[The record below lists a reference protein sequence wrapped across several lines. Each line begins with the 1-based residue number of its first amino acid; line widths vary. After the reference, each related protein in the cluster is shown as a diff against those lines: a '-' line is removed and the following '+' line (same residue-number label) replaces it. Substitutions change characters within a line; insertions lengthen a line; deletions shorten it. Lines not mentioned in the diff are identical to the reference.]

1 MASPYSQELK
11 PAEPTPAHP
20 AQSEVVVEE
29 VDDCE
34 SEDESD
40 DSIRQ
45 SNPDLESGGTTVA
58 NTPYAAGSHASSST
72 GFSDSKKHNEKS
84 AVRVRQLVPD
94 IDPLVYH
101 GLDPSPLPP
110 KKGNRLYRYLR
121 WNFGSVYRRIFC
133 LAFLGNAA
141 AVLWFIIRSGIENR
155 PILNYQQAATA
166 VTANLLMALVVRNE
180 HVVNGMFWVFGTW
193 AKVLPLWARTLSAK
207 IYSYGGLHSGGAV
220 AATFWYVIYLV
231 LLTIDFRSHQE
242 GPLDAIRGYIYLF
255 SYSIIAML
263 VVMLIFAHPRI
274 RVLMHNSFENTHRF
288 MGWTVIGLFWAQI
301 MLETADSSNRSS
313 PHHSF
318 GHFLVRNAA
327 WWMLL
332 FTTLLIAYPWSRM
345 RLRNVEAEVLS
356 PHCVKLNF
364 EYRDVYF
371 GQAVRL
377 TDAPLKETHAFG
389 VIPHPLAPTAAELT
403 DEKSAI
409 DGQPLQRL
417 SHGGD
422 KGFSVIVSHAGDWTR
437 KIIDRPPKQIYT
449 RGTPQFGVMR
459 CAGLFSPVI
468 VIGTGSG
475 IAPCLSL
482 FTQRPDHPVRIIWS
496 TPNPLQTFGR
506 SLLDLIYKTDP
517 AAVVIDTRK
526 TGRPDLVKVAYRMW
540 EQSRNGVFPEELV
553 RPEARKPC
561 EAVVIISN
569 QKVTEKVVYGL
580 ESRGVPAYGALFD
593 S

>member
-20 AQSEVVVEE
+20 VQSDVVEQ

-40 DSIRQ
+40 DSIRET
-45 SNPDLESGGTTVA
+45 SRDLESGGTTAA
-58 NTPYAAGSHASSST
+58 NTPYATASPASSSS
-72 GFSDSKKHNEKS
+72 GFSDPKKHNEKTI
-84 AVRVRQLVPD
+84 ARVRQLVPD
-94 IDPLVYH
+94 IDPLEYH
-101 GLDPSPLPP
+101 GLDSSPLPP

-133 LAFLGNAA
+133 LAFMGNAA

-155 PILNYQQAATA
+155 PILTYQQAATA
-166 VTANLLMALVVRNE
+166 VTANILMAIVVRNE
-180 HVVNGMFWVFGTW
+180 HIVNAFFWIFGTW

-220 AATFWYVIYLV
+220 AATFWYAIYLV
-231 LLTIDFRSHQE
+231 LLTMDYRSQE

-255 SYSIIAML
+255 SYAIIAML
-263 VVMLIFAHPRI
+263 VVMLIFAYPRV

-288 MGWTVIGLFWAQI
+288 MGWTVVGLFWAQI
-301 MLETADSSNRSS
+301 MLQTADASNNSS
-313 PHHSF
+313 PHQSF
-318 GHFLVRNAA
+318 GHVFVRNAA

-332 FTTLLIAYPWSRM
+332 ITTLLIAYPWSRM

-356 PHCVKLNF
+356 SHCVKLNF
-364 EYRDVYF
+364 DYREVYF
-371 GQAVRL
+371 GQAIRL

-389 VIPHPLAPTAAELT
+389 VIPHPLAPTAAEI
-403 DEKSAI
+403 DEKSSI
-409 DGQPLQRL
+409 TGEPIQRL
-417 SHGGD
+417 SHCGD

-437 KIIDRPPKQIYT
+437 KIIDYPPSQIYT

-482 FTQRPDHPVRIIWS
+482 FTQHPDHPVRIIWS
-496 TPNPLQTFGR
+496 TPNPLQTYGR
-506 SLLDLIYKTDP
+506 AVLDLVYKTDP

-526 TGRPDLVKVAYRMW
+526 TGRPDLVKIAYRVW
-540 EQSRNGVFPEELV
+540 EQSRMGVFPEEV
-553 RPEARKPC
+553 KTQARKPC
-561 EAVVIISN
+561 EAAVIISN

-580 ESRGVPAYGALFD
+580 ESRGLPTYGALFD

>member
-20 AQSEVVVEE
+20 VQSEVVEE

-45 SNPDLESGGTTVA
+45 TSRDLESGGTTAA
-58 NTPYAAGSHASSST
+58 NTPYETASHASSSS
-72 GFSDSKKHNEKS
+72 GFSDPKKHNEKTT
-84 AVRVRQLVPD
+84 VRVRQLVPD
-94 IDPLVYH
+94 IDPLEYH
-101 GLDPSPLPP
+101 GLDSSPLPP

-133 LAFLGNAA
+133 LAFMGNAA
-141 AVLWFIIRSGIENR
+141 AVMWFIIRSGIENR
-155 PILNYQQAATA
+155 PILTYQQAATA
-166 VTANLLMALVVRNE
+166 VTANILMAIVVRNE
-180 HVVNGMFWVFGTW
+180 HIVNAFFWIFGTW

-220 AATFWYVIYLV
+220 AATFWYAIYLV
-231 LLTIDFRSHQE
+231 LLTMDYRSQE

-255 SYSIIAML
+255 SYAIIAML
-263 VVMLIFAHPRI
+263 IVMLIFAYPRI

-288 MGWTVIGLFWAQI
+288 MGWTVVGLFWAQI
-301 MLETADSSNRSS
+301 MLQTADASNNSS
-313 PHHSF
+313 PHQSF
-318 GHFLVRNAA
+318 GHLLVRNAS

-332 FTTLLIAYPWSRM
+332 ITTLLIAYPWSRM

-356 PHCVKLNF
+356 SHCVKLNF
-364 EYRDVYF
+364 DYREVYF
-371 GQAVRL
+371 GQAIRL

-389 VIPHPLAPTAAELT
+389 VIPHPLAVTPAEI
-403 DEKSAI
+403 DEKSVI
-409 DGQPLQRL
+409 TGEPIQRL
-417 SHGGD
+417 SHCGD

-482 FTQRPDHPVRIIWS
+482 FTQHPDHPVRIIWS
-496 TPNPLQTFGR
+496 TPNPLQTYGR
-506 SLLDLIYKTDP
+506 ALLDLVYKTDP

-526 TGRPDLVKVAYRMW
+526 TGRPDLVKIAYRVW
-540 EQSRNGVFPEELV
+540 EQSQKGVFPDEV
-553 RPEARKPC
+553 KPQARRPC
-561 EAVVIISN
+561 EAAVIISN

-580 ESRGVPAYGALFD
+580 ESRGVPTYGALFD